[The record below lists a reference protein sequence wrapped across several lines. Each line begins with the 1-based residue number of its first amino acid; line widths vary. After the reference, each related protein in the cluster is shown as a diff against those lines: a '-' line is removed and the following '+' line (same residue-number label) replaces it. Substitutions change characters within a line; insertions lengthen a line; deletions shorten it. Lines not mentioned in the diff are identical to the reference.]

1 MSGNQLKEQPVIHAG
16 DTPRD
21 NPLGVT
27 GFEFVEYASPQP
39 EQLHALFRNMGFSA
53 VARHKRFDITLYRQG
68 NVSFLVN
75 EEEGSFASQFAKDH
89 GPCCVGF
96 SFRVD
101 DRFSALKSCVEK
113 GAIDMTGV
121 RGAAL
126 STPAISGIGNSLLYL
141 TDLNSGNPFAEEY
154 EAIEEAD
161 FSPQGFG
168 LTYIDHLTNN
178 VFDGNMD
185 KWGDFYSRLFNFYE
199 VKYFDIKGQQTGLR
213 SRAMTSPDGAI
224 SIPINESSE
233 PGSQINEYLDQ
244 YRGEGVQHIALYT
257 EDIYTTVEA
266 MREAGMKF
274 LDTPDTYYEV
284 IDQRVP
290 KHEEDV
296 GRMRKNR
303 ILIDADPETGTRQLL
318 QIFTDVNIGPIFFEI
333 IQRKGNKGFGEG
345 NFQALFESIEL
356 DQIRRGVL

>member
-1 MSGNQLKEQPVIHAG
+1 MEHLVKEQHVM
-16 DTPRD
+16 DTRE
-21 NPLGVT
+21 NPLGIS
-27 GFEFVEYASPQP
+27 GFEFVEFASPEP
-39 EQLHALFRNMGFSA
+39 EQLHALVKRMGFSA
-53 VARHKRFDITLYRQG
+53 VARHRKFDITLYPQG
-68 NVSFLVN
+68 SVSFLVN
-75 EEEGSFASQFAKDH
+75 EQANSFASEFARQH

-101 DRFSALKSCVEK
+101 DRNEAHQSCIDK
-113 GAIDMTGV
+113 GATDMTGAA
-121 RGAAL
+121 GAAL
-126 STPAISGIGNSLLYL
+126 DTPVISGIGGSLLYL
-141 TDLNSGNPFAEEY
+141 TDLRSGNPFLDDY
-154 EAIEEAD
+154 EPFEGAD
-161 FSPQGFG
+161 FSPQGSG

-178 VFDGNMD
+178 VREGNMD
-185 KWGDFYSRLFNFYE
+185 QWADFYARLFNFYE

-233 PGSQINEYLDQ
+233 ARSQINEYLEQ

-257 EDIYTTVEA
+257 DDIYSTVEA
-266 MREAGMKF
+266 MREAGLKF
-274 LDTPDTYYEV
+274 LETPDTYYEI

-290 KHEEDV
+290 KHEEDLE
-296 GRMRKNR
+296 RMRKNR

-318 QIFTDVNIGPIFFEI
+318 QIFTDVNIGPIFFEV